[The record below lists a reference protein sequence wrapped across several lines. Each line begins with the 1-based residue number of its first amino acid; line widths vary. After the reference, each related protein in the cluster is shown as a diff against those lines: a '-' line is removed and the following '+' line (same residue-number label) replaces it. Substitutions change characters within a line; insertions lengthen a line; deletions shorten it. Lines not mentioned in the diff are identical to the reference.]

1 MQHHLFHALLSI
13 NGVKVCACIV
23 KVDACGVAII
33 FVHAVQAEEGRV
45 KSVSEGSEHACV
57 GA

>member
-1 MQHHLFHALLSI
+1 M

-33 FVHAVQAEEGRV
+33 FVHSVQAEEGRV
-45 KSVSEGSEHACV
+45 KSVSERSEHACV

>member
-1 MQHHLFHALLSI
+1 M

-23 KVDACGVAII
+23 KVVACGVAII
-33 FVHAVQAEEGRV
+33 FVPSVQAEEGRV
-45 KSVSEGSEHACV
+45 KSVSKGSEHACV